1 METMPTTTQSRRTL
15 ANETLLDHLRWRYA
29 TKKFDV
35 ARKIS
40 AQDWATLE
48 ETLVLS
54 PSSFGL
60 QPWKFFVVADPA
72 VRAKIQ
78 PVARHQTQIVDASH
92 LVVFTVK
99 KNLGPA
105 DVQKLI
111 DRIVEQRKVPAAAL
125 EPYKDLV
132 LGRVNGLTPDKA
144 QNWSSRQV
152 YIAMGMFL
160 AAAAMMGI
168 DTCPIEGLEPKKV
181 DEILGLEPQGYA
193 TLAIVVAGYR
203 AADDKYSAL
212 AKVRYPASEVIAV
225 I

>member
-1 METMPTTTQSRRTL
+1 MLPNTQPHRAV

-29 TKKFDV
+29 TKKFDP
-35 ARKIS
+35 AKKIS

-60 QPWKFFVVADPA
+60 QPWKFFLVADPA

-99 KNLGPA
+99 KNLGLA

-111 DRIVEQRKVPAAAL
+111 DRIVEQRKLPAAAL

-181 DEILGLEPQGYA
+181 DEILGLEPQGYG

-212 AKVRYPASEVIAV
+212 AKVRYPAGEVIAT